1 MSSDTQK
8 LIESIDKILRSQNL
22 FGTTKRSLAKLW
34 PSSLTFDPKPSPSD
48 KATGYTSFGLQAP
61 PKLAVTDLK
70 AGYPAYLTCRA
81 QLTHEKRRL
90 FDGKVP
96 KSARTGRKNSSA
108 TGLQFTVAQSLQSH
122 RPHSISF
129 ELLGMWVP
137 STSKHRAMVIF

>member
-61 PKLAVTDLK
+61 PKLAVTYLK

-81 QLTHEKRRL
+81 QLTRKLRL

-96 KSARTGRKNSSA
+96 KSARTGRKDSSA
-108 TGLQFTVAQSLQSH
+108 TGLQFTVAQSLPAYLSNSWGCGYPAL
-122 RPHSISF
+122 RNIEP
-129 ELLGMWVP
+129 W
-137 STSKHRAMVIF
+137 